1 MLEQLADNFWLLFGI
16 GASLG
21 IIWLII
27 ASRRSP
33 LTTCPACGG
42 TISTEAYECP
52 HCGHPLKSTLG
63 QIILRIFVW
72 GFIAFWGLIIL
83 SIFLQLTDCRGTVK
97 PCYSVG

>member
-42 TISTEAYECP
+42 TISTKAYEYP

-63 QIILRIFVW
+63 QIILKIFVG
-72 GFIAFWGLIIL
+72 GFLFSLGLVIL
-83 SIFLQLTDCRGTVK
+83 G
-97 PCYSVG
+97 YSV